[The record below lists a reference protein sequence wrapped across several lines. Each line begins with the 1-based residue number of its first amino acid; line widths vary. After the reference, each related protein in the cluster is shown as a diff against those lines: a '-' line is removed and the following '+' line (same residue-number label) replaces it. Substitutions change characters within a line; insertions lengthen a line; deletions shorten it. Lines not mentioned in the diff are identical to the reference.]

1 MQIAI
6 DGPAGAGKST
16 IAKRVAQALHIT
28 YLDTGAMYRAVTVY
42 VMEKYG
48 DFSNK
53 NQIIDAAKDAKIG
66 FDGEQVFLNG
76 QDVTKAIRKPEISQ
90 HTSDVAGISE
100 VREILVKEQQQ
111 IAADTDVI
119 MDGRDIGSV
128 VLPDADVKIY
138 LDATAAERAKRRYD
152 ELKERGTLGDKTLEM
167 IQQDIEQRDYNDT
180 HRDASPLVCCDDAV
194 RVDTTGLDI
203 DGVCDKILKIIGAHT
218 K

>member
-16 IAKRVAQALHIT
+16 IAKRVARTLGIT
-28 YLDTGAMYRAVTVY
+28 YLDTGAMYRAVTVNVLNTY
-42 VMEKYG
+42 D
-48 DFSNK
+48 DFSDK
-53 NQIIDAAKDAKIG
+53 EKIVTAAENAKIR
-66 FDGEQVFLNG
+66 FDGEKVFLNDT
-76 QDVTKAIRKPEISQ
+76 DVTAVIRQPEVSR
-90 HTSDVAGISE
+90 HTSDVAGIAQ
-100 VREILVKEQQQ
+100 VRKILVAEQQQ

-128 VLPDADVKIY
+128 VLPNADVKIY
-138 LDATAAERAKRRYD
+138 LDATVEERARRRYA
-152 ELKERGTLGDKTLEM
+152 ELKERGTLGGKTLDM
-167 IQQDIEQRDYNDT
+167 IMQDIAQRDYNDT

-203 DGVCDKILKIIGAHT
+203 DGVVDKILHIIGAHQ